1 MVDQYRKLFPKS
13 TYKAGAQWGK
23 AFFVYLLSHPHL
35 DFASVECYTNRYVV
49 IWPNGIETKVHM
61 GFLASL
67 VGFFGSRIMNLW
79 CVPLS
84 SSYSLKA

>member
-1 MVDQYRKLFPKS
+1 M
-13 TYKAGAQWGK
+13 GK

-84 SSYSLKA
+84 SSYSLKAC